1 SGHEL
6 ARHGRRQEAAKM
18 TITWWMWLIA
28 GMLLAGTAAF
38 LAFLSLSAGSAYG
51 SNYHSLSPRQR
62 VMGRLLYLGSLIAS
76 LLCGAT
82 GVLAVFLAA
91 RMLFGAAAT

>member
-1 SGHEL
+1 
-6 ARHGRRQEAAKM
+6 M

-28 GMLLAGTAAF
+28 GLVLAGMTAF

-62 VMGRLLYLGSLIAS
+62 AMGRLLYLGSLFAA
-76 LLCGAT
+76 LACGIG
-82 GVLAVFLAA
+82 GVLAVVQAA
-91 RMLFGAAAT
+91 RMLFAAAAS

>member
-1 SGHEL
+1 
-6 ARHGRRQEAAKM
+6 M

-28 GMLLAGTAAF
+28 GVLLAGMAVF

-51 SNYHSLSPRQR
+51 ANYHSLSPRQR

-76 LLCGAT
+76 LICGV
-82 GVLAVFLAA
+82 GGMIAVFVAA
-91 RMLFGAAAT
+91 RMLFAAVAA

>member
-1 SGHEL
+1 
-6 ARHGRRQEAAKM
+6 M

-28 GMLLAGTAAF
+28 GLLMAGMTGF

-62 VMGRLLYLGSLIAS
+62 AMGRLLYLGSLIAALICAAS
-76 LLCGAT
+76 GI
-82 GVLAVFLAA
+82 LAMYLAA
-91 RMLFGAAAT
+91 RGLFVGATS